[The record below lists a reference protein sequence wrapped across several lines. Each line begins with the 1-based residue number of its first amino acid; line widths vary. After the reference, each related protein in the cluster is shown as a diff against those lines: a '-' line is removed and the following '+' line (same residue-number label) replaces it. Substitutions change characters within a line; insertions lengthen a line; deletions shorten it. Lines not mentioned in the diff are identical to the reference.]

1 MKPER
6 LRRYETEFA
15 EIEGYCQPES
25 AALWDFFFTTQEK
38 LDVRGD
44 LLEIGV
50 WHGKTAVLNA
60 LYARPEDQLYLID
73 HDMKEGAELAVRRI
87 RSSNNIFLKIRSADA
102 LRDPKLRDAPGS
114 CRWIHVDGDHT
125 GYSAT
130 QDLHT
135 AAHLVSER
143 GIICVDDF
151 FNFRYPQ
158 VTAAVYRF
166 LFDHPLEFRML
177 FCGATKC
184 YIVRAGAYAAYEK
197 EVRQSLPAH
206 LELCGWKKQIYKT
219 TYSSDMGCFAMWLG
233 EHTKPIYGMDE
244 NPDFIPY

>member
-87 RSSNNIFLKIRSADA
+87 VRRTIF
-102 LRDPKLRDAPGS
+102 
-114 CRWIHVDGDHT
+114 
-125 GYSAT
+125 
-130 QDLHT
+130 
-135 AAHLVSER
+135 
-143 GIICVDDF
+143 F
-151 FNFRYPQ
+151 
-158 VTAAVYRF
+158 
-166 LFDHPLEFRML
+166 
-177 FCGATKC
+177 
-184 YIVRAGAYAAYEK
+184 
-197 EVRQSLPAH
+197 
-206 LELCGWKKQIYKT
+206 
-219 TYSSDMGCFAMWLG
+219 
-233 EHTKPIYGMDE
+233 
-244 NPDFIPY
+244 